1 MSDVMRVAR
10 ALCALLIVV
19 LGVPAMAVAQHG
31 ADAVSMPDP
40 ALPPA
45 PLPPLYFPRDDR
57 GSLPLTPELI
67 EKANGWEQS
76 GRRIVTVRL
85 QRQPEDEFKPISE
98 LPPQEQL
105 PAAPMLVA
113 AYVFVVLAL
122 SAYVLS
128 IARRLNAVGRE
139 IAKLESQIKRH

>member
-1 MSDVMRVAR
+1 MSDAMRVLR
-10 ALCALLIVV
+10 ALCAILILVSCAPLV
-19 LGVPAMAVAQHG
+19 AGGQHDRGLAASGNTPFPPAV
-31 ADAVSMPDP
+31 
-40 ALPPA
+40 PA
-45 PLPPLYFPRDDR
+45 PLYFADPFDHQPR
-57 GSLPLTPELI
+57 T
-67 EKANGWEQS
+67 
-76 GRRIVTVRL
+76 TRL
-85 QRQPEDEFKPISE
+85 HASRYREGGMVLVSQRTPEDEFKPISE
-98 LPPQEQL
+98 LPPEEKL